1 VRQFE
6 DGARA
11 SSFGADADQYDR
23 ARPTYPPA
31 LVDDLTTDTPR
42 DVLDI
47 GCGTAKAGRL
57 FVERGRAV
65 LGLEPDVRM
74 AAVAG
79 RYLSVVEVA
88 SFEAWDTAGRGFDL
102 AVAGQ
107 AWHWVDPV
115 VGAARLAAIVRP
127 GGRFG
132 LFWNLGRHEDAIRP
146 AIDAAYE
153 RVAPARV
160 PGSLGPVREDTA
172 EYVEPIA
179 ATGAFEPV
187 EERIYRWQHRYT
199 RAEWLD
205 QLPTHSDHRLLA
217 GDDRA
222 RLLDAVGAVIDDFG
236 GSFTMDYV
244 TVLVTARRS

>member
-57 FVERGRAV
+57 FVERGCAV
-65 LGLEPDVRM
+65 LGLEPDARM

-160 PGSLGPVREDTA
+160 PSSLGPVREDTA
-172 EYVEPIA
+172 GYVEPIA